1 MAAGIHNALT
11 GVEGVSTRGFG
22 HGLPG
27 AGGGPGST
35 PFASCLDE
43 VVPVDHARR
52 IFETAKH
59 PKSYISLDD
68 AGHLLTRAADARYA
82 ATVIAAWAARY
93 ITESG

>member
-1 MAAGIHNALT
+1 
-11 GVEGVSTRGFG
+11 
-22 HGLPG
+22 
-27 AGGGPGST
+27 
-35 PFASCLDE
+35 